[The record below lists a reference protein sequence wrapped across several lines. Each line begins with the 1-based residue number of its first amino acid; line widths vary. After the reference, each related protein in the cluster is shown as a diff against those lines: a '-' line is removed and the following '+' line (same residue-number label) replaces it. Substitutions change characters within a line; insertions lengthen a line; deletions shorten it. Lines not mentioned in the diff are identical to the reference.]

1 MQTQAS
7 VGATIEVV
15 VADDHPMMRDGLVAV
30 INSQPDM
37 KVVGEASTGREAV
50 QMVCKL
56 APDVAVL
63 DIQMPDFTG
72 LDIVQEI
79 KRNYSSAHKPVQV
92 VMFTM
97 FFKESFVLRALK
109 AGALGFVTK
118 ASPSSEVV
126 RAIRQVYCGSFY
138 LSPDISD
145 NVIKAFLENRTTQL
159 SGSRY
164 NLLSEREQEIFHL
177 LVEGNSN
184 RAIAD
189 LLSLSERTVEKHR
202 ANIMTKLEVHSFRE
216 LIRYA
221 VEIGVL
227 EPGQTEEDEE

>member
-1 MQTQAS
+1 MLTQAS
-7 VGATIEVV
+7 VGAKITVIL
-15 VADDHPMMRDGLVAV
+15 ADDHPMMRDGLVTV

-37 KVVGEASTGREAV
+37 QVVGEASTGREAV

-56 APDVAVL
+56 TPDVAVL

-72 LDIVQEI
+72 LDIIQEI
-79 KRNYSSAHKPVQV
+79 KRNYSAGHKPVQV
-92 VMFTM
+92 VMFSM
-97 FFKESFVLRALK
+97 FHKESFVLRALK

-126 RAIRQVYCGSFY
+126 RAVRQVYCGSYY

-159 SGSRY
+159 TGSLY
-164 NLLSEREQEIFHL
+164 NLLTEREQEIFHL

-202 ANIMTKLEVHSFRE
+202 ANIMAKLEVRSYRE
-216 LIRYA
+216 LIGYA
-221 VEIGVL
+221 VQIGVL
-227 EPGQTEEDEE
+227 EAGDMEENEV